1 MEGFPR
7 SPSLAIGTDSPGPR
21 RSRSRCLATGR
32 AAFTSPVSPP
42 HRGSGE
48 ILFVVRPRVPS
59 APILLTIE
67 TNTYAAYNCVGG
79 KCLFPY
85 LSTDRSH
92 SNLVTFER
100 PLQPDIMGGFYAWD
114 QFFTSWLD
122 AEGYQVDYCVNA
134 DHDQQPNLLDDYP
147 AHLRICHGEYS
158 SRQDLSGVGLP
169 AMPPPRA
176 CLCHCRVRRL
186 TFLLDPSPSPGVRLG
201 VSSTALRPPI
211 DPDTGRQA
219 TKPY

>member
-7 SPSLAIGTDSPGPR
+7 SPSLAIGDGFAWPATVSFQVPRDWKSGVYIASFPTAQGIRGNPVRRSPARSQRADSPDHR
-21 RSRSRCLATGR
+21 DQYLCRLQLRGR
-32 AAFTSPVSPP
+32 QVPLPLSV
-42 HRGSGE
+42 HR
-48 ILFVVRPRVPS
+48 
-59 APILLTIE
+59 PI
-67 TNTYAAYNCVGG
+67 
-79 KCLFPY
+79 
-85 LSTDRSH
+85 SQQ
-92 SNLVTFER
+92 LVTFER